1 MKLTII
7 SRVKR
12 YSYQTKAVETFTDIE
27 EIEVKEIRWE
37 ENHKLYFVR
46 KGHCQYEYLEDNQEI
61 LRLTD

>member
-1 MKLTII
+1 MKLTIM

-27 EIEVKEIRWE
+27 EIEIDRVRWE
-37 ENHKLYFVR
+37 ENHKFSFVR
-46 KGHCQYEYLEDNQEI
+46 KGYCQYEYLEDNQEI

>member
-12 YSYQTKAVETFTDIE
+12 YSYQTQRDEIFTDIE
-27 EIEVKEIRWE
+27 EIEIDRVRWE
-37 ENHKLYFVR
+37 TNHTFSYVK